1 MQEKIA
7 EILEGLKDEAHIQP
21 IIYAL
26 FEKSDPEEVK
36 KTIDDLQ
43 RSLSSKSEEVKKNLS
58 ANHEHLFSC
67 TDMVEQLRAFS
78 AVSSAHVSKISGLS
92 QKLLSEF
99 SQDERQQQTGKVQ
112 SSALVYQVTPSL
124 YINTILSW
132 IGNTVTYNSELATKC
147 FLLAMEHPIAQGFGG
162 ALKSTWVSLVSGLFK
177 QVKVS
182 LEGKGGL
189 HTNIASTLFNVLL
202 PSFQGGGCE
211 WVSLPRSQVVLI
223 CSRVFGAQ
231 TVDANMMKLTNPAE
245 FLYQLFSRVG
255 ESVQITPKSV
265 DPLEFINLLSLL
277 EKTQLYSINPLVQ
290 QEFETSQKLLKRVCD
305 DMFNHGI
312 ELETDKEKL
321 NQRVNSCFDH
331 QDPDNPQTQSYLSI
345 YSRYVSSMVDSLQL
359 VTDSQFDFTFV
370 RRFYEQRQH
379 IERVEQ
385 QHGVPIESRISSVIK
400 SRWADYCSH
409 IVSSLESRV
418 DFLAICES
426 MPDEFRSKD
435 SLRVGVKDNRGSKPH
450 TERVNP
456 SQLTSLEFLESI
468 QQELDDCLKT
478 LCKLANVTE
487 ANESSEI
494 EGIQFEKEAKQKF
507 ADLIKEKTEELVGC
521 IEDLRGNQELT
532 QVLKYLIVAHVVLS
546 SKGVIE
552 TLAPVDSHHL
562 LSIWSAQAQEIV
574 NSTSLEDLTTE
585 LEQLFERM
593 KLSWADPIAN
603 SFLQRYSP
611 AITTTYKD
619 HDCVAI
625 FSTSPWSWTPR
636 TTSQSDLPLRL
647 PSLVRLHLPATADL
661 PPSLPRLP
669 QPTNTSFD
677 GFTHAELLAQ
687 LQP

>member
-7 EILEGLKDEAHIQP
+7 EILESLKDEAHIQP

-67 TDMVEQLRAFS
+67 TDMVEQLRAFAS
-78 AVSSAHVSKISGLS
+78 VSSAHVSKISGLS

-99 SQDERQQQTGKVQ
+99 SQDDQYQQMSKVQ
-112 SSALVYQVTPSL
+112 NSALVYQMTPSL

-132 IGNTVTYNSELATKC
+132 IGNTAAQNPELAAKC
-147 FLLAMEHPIAQGFGG
+147 FLLVMKNPTSQGFGG

-177 QVKVS
+177 QIKLS
-182 LEGKGGL
+182 LEGKSSL
-189 HTNIASTLFNVLL
+189 HPNIASTLFNLLL
-202 PSFQGGGCE
+202 PTFQTTGYE
-211 WVSLPRSQVVLI
+211 WICLPRSQVVLI
-223 CSRVFGAQ
+223 CSRVFGPQA
-231 TVDANMMKLTNPAE
+231 VDANMCKLTNLAE
-245 FLYQLFSRVG
+245 FLYQLLSKVG
-255 ESVQITPKSV
+255 ESVKITPKSV

-277 EKTQLYSINPLVQ
+277 EKTQLFSMSPLTQ
-290 QEFETSQKLLKRVCD
+290 QDLGSSEKLLKRVCD
-305 DMFNHGI
+305 DMFNCSI
-312 ELETDKEKL
+312 NLEKSQEKL
-321 NQRVNSCFDH
+321 TQRVNYCFDH
-331 QDPDNPQTQSYLSI
+331 QVAENPRVQSYLSI

-359 VTDSQFDFTFV
+359 VSDSQFDFAFV
-370 RRFYEQRQH
+370 RRFYERRQH

-385 QHGVPIESRISSVIK
+385 QHGVPVENRISSVIK

-409 IVSSLESRV
+409 IVGSLESRV
-418 DFLAICES
+418 DFLTICES

-435 SLRVGVKDNRGSKPH
+435 SLRVGVKDNRGNKPQS
-450 TERVNP
+450 ERVNP

-494 EGIQFEKEAKQKF
+494 EGIQFESEAKQKF
-507 ADLIKEKTEELVGC
+507 VDLIKDKTEELISS
-521 IEDLRGNQELT
+521 IEELRGSQGLS
-532 QVLKYLIVAHVVLS
+532 QIFKCLLVAHVVLS
-546 SKGVIE
+546 SKEVIE
-552 TLAPVDSHHL
+552 TLSSEDSQQL
-562 LSIWSAQAQEIV
+562 QSTWSAQAQEIV

-585 LEQLFERM
+585 LEVFFQRI

-603 SFLQRYSP
+603 SFLQRLSP
-611 AITTTYKD
+611 SITTTHRD
-619 HDCVAI
+619 HDSLAI
-625 FSTSPWSWTPR
+625 FSSSPWSSSSA
-636 TTSQSDLPLRL
+636 TSLRSHQPLRL
-647 PSLVRLHLPATADL
+647 PSLVRLSLPATPDFPSLLSRL
-661 PPSLPRLP
+661 PP
-669 QPTNTSFD
+669 PTSTSFD
-677 GFTHAELLAQ
+677 GFTHTELLAQ